1 MKRYFSTPKQALINT
16 GHVEGISFLL
26 LLFIAMP
33 LKYIWDMPMAVRIV
47 GSVHGILFIAFIS
60 VLWDAKGKIPL
71 SMKTVFLCFLLS
83 IIPFGTF
90 FIERIIPNDES
101 PAKR

>member
-1 MKRYFSTPKQALINT
+1 MKKYFSSPRLTLINT
-16 GHVEGISFLL
+16 GHLEGISFLL

-33 LKYIWDMPMAVRIV
+33 LKYIWDMPIAVRIV
-47 GSVHGILFIAFIS
+47 GSIHGILFIAFIS

-71 SMKTVFLCFLLS
+71 SMKTVVICFLLS

-90 FIERIIPNDES
+90 FLGRVVKGN
-101 PAKR
+101 